1 MVGAM
6 AVVTTRH
13 TRSPRSFP
21 KPAQDHRYSSRF
33 LGNTVAFDF
42 NMVRCPSNVRK
53 LLELVRDFDVR
64 KRKHC

>member
-1 MVGAM
+1 M

-13 TRSPRSFP
+13 THA
-21 KPAQDHRYSSRF
+21 AQGLSLNRRFGHRYSSRF

-42 NMVRCPSNVRK
+42 NIVRCPSNVRK